1 MSSALIFFDCAFEY
15 FAPTTAVR
23 MEKSARANLV
33 ASSTSI
39 NFSPTCD
46 AREALSQIRGQERR
60 YGDGAQPNYP
70 HQCPTAPT
78 VGRRFLCNFAQ
89 RSWFARSSRVGW
101 SPPFSSVMAA
111 VVKSQAPYVARK

>member
-1 MSSALIFFDCAFEY
+1 MRSALIFFDCAFEY

-46 AREALSQIRGQERR
+46 AREALSQIRWQERR
-60 YGDGAQPNYP
+60 YGDGAQPIIRTSAQRP
-70 HQCPTAPT
+70 PRAAGGTRATSRRGAGLHARRGLA
-78 VGRRFLCNFAQ
+78 GRRP
-89 RSWFARSSRVGW
+89 SAR
-101 SPPFSSVMAA
+101 
-111 VVKSQAPYVARK
+111 